1 VRVTR
6 EIKVFMDQWGGS
18 GKERKEREKKETC
31 SAVYIHDVN
40 CF

>member
-18 GKERKEREKKETC
+18 GKERKEREKKKL
-31 SAVYIHDVN
+31 ALQFI
-40 CF
+40 FMM